1 MESGTFHSPATMAAL
16 FSFAFVT
23 SVTPGPNNIMLAT
36 SGVNFGIR
44 PTVPHMAGITSG
56 LLIIIIATGLGL
68 GTVFSHYPL
77 VRQVLEVLGIL
88 YTLWLAWKIASAG
101 SLGGG
106 ELPHPMRYG
115 AAFAFQWVNVKLW
128 LMAIAT
134 VALYVRPGHTLADT
148 ATITAVIAVINVPV
162 MLMWAGFGA
171 ALKDMLQIPARIRVF
186 NIVMGLALAA
196 SVEALLRI

>member
-1 MESGTFHSPATMAAL
+1 
-16 FSFAFVT
+16 
-23 SVTPGPNNIMLAT
+23 
-36 SGVNFGIR
+36 
-44 PTVPHMAGITSG
+44 
-56 LLIIIIATGLGL
+56 
-68 GTVFSHYPL
+68 
-77 VRQVLEVLGIL
+77 
-88 YTLWLAWKIASAG
+88 
-101 SLGGG
+101 
-106 ELPHPMRYG
+106 
-115 AAFAFQWVNVKLW
+115 VKLW

-196 SVEALLRI
+196 SVAALLRI